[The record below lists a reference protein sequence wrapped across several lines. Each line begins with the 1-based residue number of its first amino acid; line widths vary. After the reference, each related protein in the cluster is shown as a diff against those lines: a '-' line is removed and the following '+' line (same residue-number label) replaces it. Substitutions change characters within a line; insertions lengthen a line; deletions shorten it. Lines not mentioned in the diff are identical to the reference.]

1 MRAVWNGVTIARSDE
16 TIVVEGNHYFP
27 LESVNPTVLHTSPMK
42 SLCPWKGLASYYHV
56 EANGELNANAAWTY
70 RHPYPWIR
78 KIKNRVAFWNGVQ
91 VVHDR

>member
-1 MRAVWNGVTIARSDE
+1 MRAVFNGITIARSDD

-27 LESVNPTVLHTSPMK
+27 LESVDPATVQSSRMK

-56 EANGELNANAAWTY
+56 EAGGERNPDAAWTY

-78 KIKNRVAFWNGVQ
+78 KVKNRVAFWNGVQ
-91 VVHDR
+91 VLPD